1 MYEDFFYFDIIINN
15 YIRILIIFLK
25 LNYFIKNL
33 NFFGYIFYKVLV
45 VEVFE
50 MFLYYCDFIEMLIIL
65 IIL

>member
-25 LNYFIKNL
+25 LNYFIKKLNL
-33 NFFGYIFYKVLV
+33 FGYIFYKVLV